1 MLSLGA
7 WKVGDSE
14 GNFVPLKSVE
24 KILVSDGILGQI
36 RKLIHSGELSPGQKL
51 PSEIQM
57 AGQLSVSRSSL
68 REALN
73 ALVHLGY
80 LQRRNK
86 GLAVA
91 SQAQWRTNLPF
102 RFSRSQEE
110 LNMAEMIEVRKIIET
125 ELCALAA
132 KRAEPEDIKV
142 LEKTLKKMKVQLND
156 PVAFT
161 NADHHF
167 HLCVAKAAKNSI
179 LRDFIKTIRDLLRDN
194 IATIIH
200 QRSTISSRSLGYH
213 QRIFEA
219 IKDGDVAQSRRFM
232 SAHLADIEKEF
243 MKTLYRPKASA

>member
-7 WKVGDSE
+7 WKVGDWE
-14 GNFVPLKSVE
+14 GNPVPLKSVE
-24 KILVSDGILGQI
+24 KILVSDGILEQI
-36 RKLIHSGELSPGQKL
+36 RKLIHSGEFSPGEKL

-57 AGQLSVSRSSL
+57 ASQLSVSRSSL

-91 SQAQWRTNLPF
+91 SQTQWRTNLPF
-102 RFSRSQEE
+102 RLSRSQEE

-132 KRAEPEDIKV
+132 KRAEAEDIKA
-142 LEKTLKKMKVQLND
+142 LEKTLQKMKVCLND
-156 PVAFT
+156 PVTFT

-167 HLCVAKAAKNSI
+167 HLYVAKAAKNSI

-200 QRSTISSRSLGYH
+200 QRSTISSRSLDYH
-213 QRIFEA
+213 QQIFEA
-219 IKDGDVAQSRRFM
+219 IKEGDVAQSRRFM
-232 SAHLADIEKEF
+232 AAHLADIEKEF